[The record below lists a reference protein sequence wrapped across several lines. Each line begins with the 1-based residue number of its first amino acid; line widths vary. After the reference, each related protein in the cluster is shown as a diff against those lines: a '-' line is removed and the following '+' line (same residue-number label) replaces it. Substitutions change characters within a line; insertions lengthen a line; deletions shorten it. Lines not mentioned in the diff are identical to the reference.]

1 MHEVNMKSLC
11 ICLTLLVKL
20 NPVICGT
27 VEAVKTNLKVPV
39 NQTAQL
45 KWRVVPDVGAEI
57 STANVFVLGSPNVQ
71 IIKFISTITTDGK
84 AIFGN
89 RLSGILAKDIYTL
102 SIKKILFNE
111 KKSFLLDVM
120 FRSQSGVD
128 IKNSTVVIKEVVGGP
143 DVCGISLK
151 SSYIVNEGKKL
162 SFLSEVCGNPKP
174 ILTWK
179 MENELGYSYS
189 ADIRYMD
196 KSTMR
201 YQYVYKTRS
210 HITRKDCGT
219 KIIFNATGANEVIT
233 GEAII
238 SVTFSPQRI
247 RKVKFYKDN
256 NCINGTWTS
265 EATGNCALNYHLQF
279 AERSD
284 IFNTSDT
291 HYAVCNIFNV
301 SSVVIWASYKNN
313 YGQKAKVNISLT
325 TPTPSTKVTDACKQ
339 PTSFEVKMLDTKKL
353 LLTIIIT
360 LVVTQVANI
369 CIYGFVK
376 LRGSQT
382 NCRNK
387 ESVKKDDE
395 NKDGQDYEVSPNAV
409 SHYTGL
415 QLEAREESAYANLSP
430 TPVNEYAEVG
440 TENNLRQK

>member
-27 VEAVKTNLKVPV
+27 VEAVKTNLELPF
-39 NQTAQL
+39 NETL
-45 KWRVVPDVGAEI
+45 NLYWRIVLDVGEEI
-57 STANVFVLGSPNVQ
+57 STANVYVLGSPNVQ
-71 IIKFISTITTDGK
+71 IIKFISTITAAGN
-84 AIFGN
+84 AMFGN
-89 RLSGILAKDIYTL
+89 RLSGSLSKDIYAL
-102 SIKKILFNE
+102 SIKNIQYNE
-111 KKSFLLDVM
+111 QKSFNLKVI
-120 FRSQSGVD
+120 FQSPVLHA
-128 IKNSTVVIKEVVGGP
+128 KNATVVLKEVVGGP

-179 MENELGYSYS
+179 MENELEYSYS

-219 KIIFNATGANEVIT
+219 KIIFNATGANKMIT
-233 GEAII
+233 GEAVI

-284 IFNTSDT
+284 ILNTSDT

-339 PTSFEVKMLDTKKL
+339 PTSFE
-353 LLTIIIT
+353 
-360 LVVTQVANI
+360 
-369 CIYGFVK
+369 
-376 LRGSQT
+376 GSQT

-395 NKDGQDYEVSPNAV
+395 NKDAQDYEVFPNAV

-415 QLEAREESAYANLSP
+415 QLEAREETVYANLSP

-440 TENNLRQK
+440 TENNSRQK